1 MRMQAAEAVDT
12 LKRYAA
18 MSNSR
23 RATSITLALALE
35 RVVVD
40 QVGQRS
46 RRAQNRRGRN
56 RVQCQLQLQLPFTT
70 ATATSAPAVVMS
82 CARPDRASSCSLPTS
97 VPLRSTVVFAFSRFL
112 PLWAGTG
119 CTFAPRVVTS
129 QYRAKL
135 SSSTVMLGLSS
146 NRGFTPA
153 FYSKQAALSRTCT
166 TMFFCSV

>member
-1 MRMQAAEAVDT
+1 MRMQAAEAVDM
-12 LKRYAA
+12 LNRYAA
-18 MSNSR
+18 MSISR

-112 PLWAGTG
+112 PLWAGT

-129 QYRAKL
+129 ACAKL

>member
-97 VPLRSTVVFAFSRFL
+97 VPLRSTVVFAFPRFL
-112 PLWAGTG
+112 PLWAGT

-129 QYRAKL
+129 ACAKL